1 MGLRGVLIGSQLNG
15 HLFFNEIYL
24 YLDMY
29 ISCLYILCLYLLVI
43 FGIKLILIDYV
54 FIEEMLQDTEFK

>member
-1 MGLRGVLIGSQLNG
+1 MGHRGVLIGSQLNG

-29 ISCLYILCLYLLVI
+29 TSCLYLLCLYLVF
-43 FGIKLILIDYV
+43 FGIRLILIDYV
-54 FIEEMLQDTEFK
+54 FIEEMLQDTDLK